1 MKVTFHRF
9 LELNRLIDGLFL
21 YSSLTFAI
29 AQLTVWRNEVP
40 RLPRKMTYCAC
51 HAKHVFFVLE
61 CCNLED
67 EASDTDMAYMEK
79 FKT

>member
-1 MKVTFHRF
+1 MKVKFHRF

-29 AQLTVWRNEVP
+29 AQLTVWHNEVP

-61 CCNLED
+61 CCSLED